1 MDQNVDKTERF
12 PGALRIPQQ
21 MLKKD
26 LQNLLAKLYEKTG
39 QRNIMTKIKQRRF
52 RWFWHTVRSDPNN
65 ISKVAIKWT
74 SDGICW
80 SGRPKETWRRTL
92 TTDLKNTGKTWGEMQ
107 KIAKDLSHWKSLITA
122 FCATRHE
129 EVK

>member
-39 QRNIMTKIKQRRF
+39 HQDKAKKIQMVL
-52 RWFWHTVRSDPNN
+52 TY
-65 ISKVAIKWT
+65 SKK
-74 SDGICW
+74 
-80 SGRPKETWRRTL
+80 
-92 TTDLKNTGKTWGEMQ
+92 
-107 KIAKDLSHWKSLITA
+107 
-122 FCATRHE
+122 
-129 EVK
+129 

>member
-39 QRNIMTKIKQRRF
+39 QRKYHDQDKAKKIQMVL
-52 RWFWHTVRSDPNN
+52 TY
-65 ISKVAIKWT
+65 SKK
-74 SDGICW
+74 
-80 SGRPKETWRRTL
+80 
-92 TTDLKNTGKTWGEMQ
+92 
-107 KIAKDLSHWKSLITA
+107 
-122 FCATRHE
+122 
-129 EVK
+129 

>member
-1 MDQNVDKTERF
+1 MSVQYFYMDQNVDKTERF

-52 RWFWHTVRSDPNN
+52 RWF
-65 ISKVAIKWT
+65 
-74 SDGICW
+74 
-80 SGRPKETWRRTL
+80 
-92 TTDLKNTGKTWGEMQ
+92 
-107 KIAKDLSHWKSLITA
+107 
-122 FCATRHE
+122 
-129 EVK
+129 